1 MIILK
6 KICLFLWQ
14 LKDTFLHKLNTSK
27 NIFSAY
33 VAVNYSLKLYFAEI
47 NMKYQQKYNKQPVKI
62 LSVQIKYFTKYLEQ
76 LRVYD
81 NHP

>member
-1 MIILK
+1 M
-6 KICLFLWQ
+6 
-14 LKDTFLHKLNTSK
+14 HKLNTSK

-62 LSVQIKYFTKYLEQ
+62 LSVQIKYLYLYLYIEQ
-76 LRVYD
+76 LTFD
-81 NHP
+81 ESMITIHK